1 VALSDA
7 CFDFMDT
14 VRSATR
20 ELARAVEQY
29 AKSPLDY
36 GNVVDALRRA
46 CAEVADARWDPEA
59 AVRVIRLATSV
70 LAYHD
75 TLPDD
80 PALAER
86 QAQMA
91 RLIEIL
97 RSDLDQEDA
106 AEVERIIPDV
116 VNETS
121 LTKRAALRLKQIL
134 PKLGK
139 ASYDIAVSVISDIAS
154 ETAKKILG
162 LKP

>member
-1 VALSDA
+1 
-7 CFDFMDT
+7 
-14 VRSATR
+14 
-20 ELARAVEQY
+20 
-29 AKSPLDY
+29 
-36 GNVVDALRRA
+36 
-46 CAEVADARWDPEA
+46 
-59 AVRVIRLATSV
+59 
-70 LAYHD
+70 
-75 TLPDD
+75 
-80 PALAER
+80 
-86 QAQMA
+86 MA